1 MNQIR
6 GLFSINRIMNN
17 FPQPPAGYQAHQ
29 EASTQI
35 LIKIT
40 EESAAQPSE
49 AFINPVQEYNRDLS
63 ISAIKAWSS
72 MRNQELESKWIKSKN
87 SKNKKRGPSDSN
99 HELINSKKIKQAES
113 DQPTTQDTPVDIT
126 DQSTQQ
132 PTPLPA
138 ASEDPPNNTKNTYK
152 FQPQKFS
159 ALEALSATGL
169 RAIRYAKEIPSLK
182 SILANDL
189 SPSAVKLIK
198 ANITHNGLDPE
209 EPASQEGR
217 VKVNQG
223 DACDLM
229 YSHRQP
235 SHQFD
240 VVDLDPYGTA
250 APFIDAAVQCVRDGG
265 LLCVTC
271 TDLAVL
277 AGSAYPE
284 KCFSNYGGTSMR
296 AEYSHEYALRQVI
309 HSLASSASRYGK
321 QIEPLLSLSID
332 FYVRIFVR
340 VSHSP
345 AEVKK
350 CITNTAIVY
359 VCSGCSAFHFQSM
372 GRANTKP
379 TKAGRG
385 TNVSYQNALGPP
397 MSSGSDC
404 EECGGKFHVAG
415 PLWSG
420 PLHDP
425 DFCDKIL
432 EEVQAD
438 DVPLKTVER
447 IRGMVGLA
455 KTELPE
461 SPFFF
466 TPAKLSGIFKCS
478 SPSLS
483 TVGSAILNGGFSIS
497 RSHCQP
503 GSIKTDAPRAFIH
516 DLMKAWIDSQKTPT
530 TTTTTPLKK
539 KDSVIA
545 DTKADEVSATET
557 SPQVNGHG
565 QDNLGDG
572 AKDEHV
578 GEADEKVV
586 KEVEVNQD
594 DQVMEVDNKP
604 EKVEE
609 ATTNNN
615 HDPNIIS
622 PERASEILEA
632 CQIHGAKHSGNPRL
646 MSLLS
651 RPPRYQIDLKYNKLV
666 EKSLLTS
673 LKIVRY
679 QSNPTPNWGPKARAI
694 KK

>member
-1 MNQIR
+1 MLKESLISLSMNQIR
-6 GLFSINRIMNN
+6 GLFSMNRIMNN

-63 ISAIKAWSS
+63 IMAIKAWSS
-72 MRNQELESKWIKSKN
+72 IRNQELESKWIKSKN
-87 SKNKKRGPSDSN
+87 SRNKKRGPSDSN

-113 DQPTTQDTPVDIT
+113 DQPVTQDTPVDVT
-126 DQSTQQ
+126 NQSTQQ
-132 PTPLPA
+132 PTPPPA

-198 ANITHNGLDPE
+198 ANITHNGLDPA

-345 AEVKK
+345 AEKHSDS
-350 CITNTAIVY
+350 IR
-359 VCSGCSAFHFQSM
+359 CSGCSAFHFQSM

-404 EECGGKFHVAG
+404 EECGGKFHIAG

-438 DVPLKTVER
+438 DTPLKTVER

-483 TVGSAILNGGFSIS
+483 TVGSAILNAGFSIS

-530 TTTTTPLKK
+530 TTTTTTLEK

-545 DTKADEVSATET
+545 DTKAEEVSATET

-586 KEVEVNQD
+586 KEVEANQD

-622 PERASEILEA
+622 PEQHLKSS
-632 CQIHGAKHSGNPRL
+632 KHVGFMELNTQTS
-646 MSLLS
+646 
-651 RPPRYQIDLKYNKLV
+651 KYNKLV

>member
-49 AFINPVQEYNRDLS
+49 AFINPP
-63 ISAIKAWSS
+63 I
-72 MRNQELESKWIKSKN
+72 
-87 SKNKKRGPSDSN
+87 
-99 HELINSKKIKQAES
+99 
-113 DQPTTQDTPVDIT
+113 TQDTPVDVT

-132 PTPLPA
+132 PTPPPA

-198 ANITHNGLDPE
+198 ANITHNGLDPA

-284 KCFSNYGGTSMR
+284 KWSVLSLVNLGQTPLIISGQFDEIFFKLWRDIMR

-438 DVPLKTVER
+438 DIPLKTVER

-455 KTELPE
+455 KT
-461 SPFFF
+461 
-466 TPAKLSGIFKCS
+466 LSGIFKCS